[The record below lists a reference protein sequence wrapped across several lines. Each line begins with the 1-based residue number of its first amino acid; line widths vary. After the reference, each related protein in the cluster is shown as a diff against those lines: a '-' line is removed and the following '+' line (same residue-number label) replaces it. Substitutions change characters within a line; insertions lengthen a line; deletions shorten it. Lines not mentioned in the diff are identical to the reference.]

1 MRLHEFCVR
10 HRQVLLLKV
19 LNLLLLFLFFSFVLL
34 LGFKPL
40 LQEQDVLAIIPSTA
54 SFVNSISYLNAA
66 HGQKLDLLGCI
77 AGVVKR
83 RNVSRSEFHAR
94 EIEGPYDRIRSI
106 GVFDVGLDAHIFYLV
121 NEVLGQRSLNS
132 LAVFVSRF
140 IISLHGANEE
150 PRNQIVTRNHNPVII
165 VVAVFVFVVVVVVV
179 VVICYSIDLLHKLR
193 SINQHWKRRTWQRN
207 HEHRHLL
214 HDHWIMR
221 HLKKKL
227 KYSLKRIR
235 KGFKYKRTWQ
245 TCVRTHIQDNTNKMP
260 CPEIFWLLLIF
271 FFWIWSLNMSC
282 SESDKSS
289 AFSMCLASM
298 SQVLI

>member
-54 SFVNSISYLNAA
+54 SFVNSISYLNVA
-66 HGQKLDLLGCI
+66 HGQKLNLLGCI

-132 LAVFVSRF
+132 LAIFVSRLV
-140 IISLHGANEE
+140 ISLHGANEE
-150 PRNQIVTRNHNPVII
+150 PGNQIVTRNYDPVII
-165 VVAVFVFVVVVVVV
+165 IMVAVFVVVFV
-179 VVICYSIDLLHKLR
+179 CYPIDLLHKLR

-221 HLKKKL
+221 HLKKKI
-227 KYSLKRIR
+227 KYSLEKIQ
-235 KGFKYKRTWQ
+235 KGFKYKRTRQ
-245 TCVRTHIQDNTNKMP
+245 TRVGTHIQDNSRKMP
-260 CPEIFWLLLIF
+260 CPETFG
-271 FFWIWSLNMSC
+271 C
-282 SESDKSS
+282 S
-289 AFSMCLASM
+289 
-298 SQVLI
+298 